1 MHAHTLTRAHLCFS
15 PRWPAGTLL
24 PAWGPCG
31 PSPRP
36 RLASSTSSAR
46 RFFPCSPEG
55 TACSP
60 ATANEV
66 VGLRPQPPL
75 APAPS
80 SSLSLP
86 PAWGNGEHRKPSRTG
101 AGPEEGRTWGAAR
114 GPSGAEP
121 RRPPVPSQ
129 LPCGGRPLLP
139 EGRVRPL
146 LPEGMGGELQAPQA
160 SGEEGGTWKPEL
172 AGGQV
177 QAVREKE
184 G

>member
-1 MHAHTLTRAHLCFS
+1 MHAHTVTCAHLCFS

-31 PSPRP
+31 PSPGP

-86 PAWGNGEHRKPSRTG
+86 PAWATGSTGNP
-101 AGPEEGRTWGAAR
+101 PGRVLAR
-114 GPSGAEP
+114 GREEP
-121 RRPPVPSQ
+121 GGRLEDQVERSP
-129 LPCGGRPLLP
+129 GGRPSHLSCLVVGGCCSQR
-139 EGRVRPL
+139 EG
-146 LPEGMGGELQAPQA
+146 
-160 SGEEGGTWKPEL
+160 
-172 AGGQV
+172 
-177 QAVREKE
+177 
-184 G
+184 